1 MNRGGVGSASI
12 VLIFAVLCLAIFT
25 MISYM
30 SALADE
36 VLIERE
42 VTLVRAFY
50 EADVLAEKILH
61 EILTADGEVPYSAL
75 GVEITSFWD
84 FDLWAEK
91 VSFAVP
97 ISEKQEL
104 YVVAVISESS
114 YEILT
119 WRIQLEGDWDPFV
132 IFPIFSGFD
141 DNGGMGLFD
150 PDAFD
155 W

>member
-36 VLIERE
+36 ILIERE
-42 VTLVRAFY
+42 VALVKSFY
-50 EADVLAEKILH
+50 AADVLAEQVLH
-61 EILTADGEVPYSAL
+61 EIIISEGEIPYDVL
-75 GVEITSFWD
+75 GVEITAFWD

-91 VSFAVP
+91 VSFAIP
-97 ISEKQEL
+97 ISETQEL
-104 YVVAVISESS
+104 YVVAVIGEDS

-119 WRIQLEGDWDPFV
+119 WRMQLEGDWDPFV
-132 IFPIFSGFD
+132 IFPIFNFGD
-141 DNGGMGLFD
+141 DGDGMGLFD